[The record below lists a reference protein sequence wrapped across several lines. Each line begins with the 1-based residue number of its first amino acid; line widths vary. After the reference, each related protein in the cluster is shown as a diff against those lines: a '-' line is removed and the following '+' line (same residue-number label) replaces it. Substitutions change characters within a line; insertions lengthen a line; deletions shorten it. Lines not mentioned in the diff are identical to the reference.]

1 MGCVRTHAGKPRG
14 RQSCMRVETRGP
26 RQSSLP
32 HGRPVLIHG
41 GCRHATV
48 GAHIPVHRPIWQR
61 HDASGRI
68 PARLVRPG
76 TSLGRRVS
84 HTHPPRHRRR
94 GYRRDRSAGNRGVA
108 RADAAVDRRPLR
120 DRLGGSVF
128 PDDRGCRKSASI
140 WVCTSAIS
148 PDHDRSRAQTHLEA
162 LAETMT
168 EAASAR
174 RAGTI
179 TADQYTRAWRN
190 VFGEVTLLSLQRNG

>member
-1 MGCVRTHAGKPRG
+1 VGDKAVCVSKRADPDSPHFPMAGQYSSTEVVGTQRWGHISRSTGRYGSVTTHLVVYPPDSFDRERLWA
-14 RQSCMRVETRGP
+14 
-26 RQSSLP
+26 
-32 HGRPVLIHG
+32 
-41 GCRHATV
+41 
-48 GAHIPVHRPIWQR
+48 
-61 HDASGRI
+61 DASRTLTPLGIGGAVIAAIVLLGTGASPELTLLSIAGLFVIGWVVLSSRTI
-68 PARLVRPG
+68 GVR
-76 TSLGRRVS
+76 
-84 HTHPPRHRRR
+84 
-94 GYRRDRSAGNRGVA
+94 
-108 RADAAVDRRPLR
+108 
-120 DRLGGSVF
+120 
-128 PDDRGCRKSASI
+128 RKSASI

>member
-1 MGCVRTHAGKPRG
+1 GIGGAVIAAIVLLGTGASPELTLLSIAGLFVIGWVVLSSRTIGVR
-14 RQSCMRVETRGP
+14 
-26 RQSSLP
+26 
-32 HGRPVLIHG
+32 
-41 GCRHATV
+41 
-48 GAHIPVHRPIWQR
+48 
-61 HDASGRI
+61 
-68 PARLVRPG
+68 
-76 TSLGRRVS
+76 
-84 HTHPPRHRRR
+84 
-94 GYRRDRSAGNRGVA
+94 
-108 RADAAVDRRPLR
+108 
-120 DRLGGSVF
+120 
-128 PDDRGCRKSASI
+128 RKSASI